1 MDLSRIKIDLRRSR
15 RKLLANG
22 VFLFLYVV
30 IQAWLS
36 TPNSGEDSI
45 DPFHVTTF
53 WILLE
58 LPILILAALFNWI
71 WVNAIIGQVNFK
83 GYKNLMLIWFS
94 VCLAWVLV
102 IFFNGFTVN
111 MFVLLLMLITH
122 DFIHLF
128 G

>member
-1 MDLSRIKIDLRRSR
+1 M
-15 RKLLANG
+15 LANG